1 MQIKSGAAAAVGE
14 ALFAVA
20 FVEEEEAGAV
30 DGHDEVSKQAK
41 GIEGLHPD
49 EPADTPSSELG
60 EGAGAD
66 MAQKVV
72 EGFVHGQRV
81 LLGASQAIGIVE
93 YLQLGIAQLVVQL
106 AAAP

>member
-1 MQIKSGAAAAVGE
+1 MVLPQRWVRHFSQWRLWKKRKP
-14 ALFAVA
+14 
-20 FVEEEEAGAV
+20 GAV

-41 GIEGLHPD
+41 GIKGLHPN
-49 EPADTPSSELG
+49 EPTHTPSSELG

-66 MAQKVV
+66 MAEEVV
-72 EGFVHGQRV
+72 ERFGHGQRV